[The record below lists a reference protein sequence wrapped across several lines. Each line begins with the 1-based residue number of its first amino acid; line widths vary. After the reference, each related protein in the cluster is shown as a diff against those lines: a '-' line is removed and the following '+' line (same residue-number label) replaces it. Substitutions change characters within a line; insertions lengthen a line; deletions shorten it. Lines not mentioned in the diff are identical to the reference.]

1 MQPRLGLMA
10 HALRWR
16 FGSSVMLFVIATL
29 AIAGAAVGPIFLAS
43 SDNSVLASTLS
54 SAPAGNAD
62 VLFLESGPNSVIHE
76 INQAAKT
83 ANVASH
89 NLLGKPIFVADLGTG
104 YLQSRVL
111 FIEDLFWRTDICGHL
126 RIVQGV
132 CATRNGTVS
141 LSARSAKALNAHVG
155 ERLDLRLA
163 NSPKRTPVKVVGIY
177 LQPPT
182 SNTPYWRNVD
192 YFSFGSGS
200 TVGTNAGA

>member
-1 MQPRLGLMA
+1 
-10 HALRWR
+10 
-16 FGSSVMLFVIATL
+16 MLFVIATL

-111 FIEDLFWRTDICGHL
+111 FIEDLFWRTGHL
-126 RIVQGV
+126 RPPSHRPRRLRDEERHRVAQREERQGSQ
-132 CATRNGTVS
+132 R
-141 LSARSAKALNAHVG
+141 AR
-155 ERLDLRLA
+155 R
-163 NSPKRTPVKVVGIY
+163 
-177 LQPPT
+177 
-182 SNTPYWRNVD
+182 
-192 YFSFGSGS
+192 
-200 TVGTNAGA
+200 